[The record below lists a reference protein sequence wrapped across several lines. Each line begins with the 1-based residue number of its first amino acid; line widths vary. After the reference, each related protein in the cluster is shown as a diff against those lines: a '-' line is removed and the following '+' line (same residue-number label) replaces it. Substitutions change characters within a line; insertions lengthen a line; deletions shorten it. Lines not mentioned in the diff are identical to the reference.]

1 MAINSDIRDQ
11 AYQFFVEEAPELLH
25 VIELGLLDLRED
37 CSTAKVH
44 DLMRSAHS
52 IKGGAASV
60 GLDGI
65 KTLAHRLEDIF
76 KALYSDE
83 VVIDDDLESAL
94 LAAFDHLRNP
104 LMDQIETGSSDA
116 EGALTQAEPLFELIE
131 ASLGEAFTNAE
142 TYIPSSEDLGIDM
155 AHSLFEVDVQQGL
168 DRLEDVLN
176 HPDSSEVAGE
186 IRAQADVFSGFA
198 ELLSLPGFGDIAKT
212 MAAAVAKQPD
222 RALDILQVSLTD
234 LKAARQAVLQGDRA
248 RGGEPSDT
256 LLALGRGESVS
267 APLPADVAPVESAI
281 SASDTAALA
290 DIFGG
295 GAGLPLDVPAEA
307 PEAVASAASA
317 PPELSAEDLELRQ
330 QSYQFFSQE
339 APELLDAIDAG
350 LEHLHEVHDTAL
362 IHDIARAAHSIK
374 GGSASAGLDTIR
386 AIALRVEHIFKA
398 LHGPDVVFDL
408 DLENALK
415 QAATCLRQPLTEQ
428 FATGS
433 FDEALALQEAEPILT
448 GLEDHL
454 KEAMASADSFMP
466 SSADLGI
473 DMVQS
478 LFEVDVAQGIEQL
491 RAAVT
496 SDTPDVGN
504 VLVTQA
510 EMFSGLSEVL
520 SLPGL
525 AAIGQTALT
534 ALANHPDRAREVAE
548 LALADYDAAH
558 AAVMA
563 GDREQGGSPSEAL
576 FALAEAAA
584 LDPVGES

>member
-65 KTLAHRLEDIF
+65 KSLAHRLEDIF

-104 LMDQIETGSSDA
+104 LMDQIETGASDA
-116 EGALTQAEPLFELIE
+116 EAALEQAEPLFELIE

-168 DRLEDVLN
+168 DRLENVLS

-186 IRAQADVFSGFA
+186 IRAQADVFAGFA
-198 ELLSLPGFGDIAKT
+198 ELLNLPGFGEIART
-212 MAAAVAKQPD
+212 MSAAVEAQPD
-222 RALDILQVSLTD
+222 RALDILQVALRD
-234 LKAARQAVLQGDRA
+234 LKAGRTAVLGGDRA
-248 RGGEPSDT
+248 RGGEPSGA
-256 LLALGRGESVS
+256 LLALGRGE
-267 APLPADVAPVESAI
+267 AVATPDISEPSTDSAI

-295 GAGLPLDVPAEA
+295 GADFGLNAPADVPADVVSDPAALADIFGGGAADFALDVPAGMPAEVA
-307 PEAVASAASA
+307 PAASA
-317 PPELSAEDLELRQ
+317 PPELSPEDLELRQ

-350 LEHLHEVHDTAL
+350 LENLHEVHDTAL

-374 GGSASAGLDTIR
+374 GGSASSGLETIR

-408 DLENALK
+408 DLENSLK
-415 QAATCLRQPLTEQ
+415 QAASCLREPLT
-428 FATGS
+428 
-433 FDEALALQEAEPILT
+433 
-448 GLEDHL
+448 
-454 KEAMASADSFMP
+454 
-466 SSADLGI
+466 
-473 DMVQS
+473 
-478 LFEVDVAQGIEQL
+478 
-491 RAAVT
+491 
-496 SDTPDVGN
+496 
-504 VLVTQA
+504 
-510 EMFSGLSEVL
+510 
-520 SLPGL
+520 
-525 AAIGQTALT
+525 
-534 ALANHPDRAREVAE
+534 
-548 LALADYDAAH
+548 
-558 AAVMA
+558 
-563 GDREQGGSPSEAL
+563 
-576 FALAEAAA
+576 
-584 LDPVGES
+584 